1 MHGYIYMT
9 PVLNGGADY
18 TIMSWYNI
26 YYTYG
31 ILSMLF
37 VHLLTAEIM
46 APYIMLVQIEQSV
59 CSFVRNLSSTE
70 ASVLMII
77 PSSDKLRYAKNDLM
91 GTVTYPLHNADLYG
105 VTVEAKI
112 EKGIEPM
119 LVIM

>member
-1 MHGYIYMT
+1 MISY
-9 PVLNGGADY
+9 
-18 TIMSWYNI
+18 
-26 YYTYG
+26 
-31 ILSMLF
+31 
-37 VHLLTAEIM
+37 

-119 LVIM
+119 LVIMWRKVQWGGISHEGEVRSQLRLSPFSWK